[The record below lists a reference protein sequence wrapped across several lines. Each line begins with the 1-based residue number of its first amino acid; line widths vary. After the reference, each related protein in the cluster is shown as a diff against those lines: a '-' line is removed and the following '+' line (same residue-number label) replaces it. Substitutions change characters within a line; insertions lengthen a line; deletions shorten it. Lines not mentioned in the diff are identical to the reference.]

1 MSSRRVSVSSVLDR
15 LEAWG
20 EPPVVNPVRHADPSP
35 PTGEAS
41 PGPGRFVGLMACAFV
56 ALAAILFVWFVNT
69 AGVAGFIYAQ
79 F

>member
-20 EPPVVNPVRHADPSP
+20 EPPVVNPVRRPDAHGPAREAPPSP
-35 PTGEAS
+35 AQ
-41 PGPGRFVGLMACAFV
+41 FVLLVVCAFV
-56 ALAAILFVWFVNT
+56 ALTAIVFVGFLNT